1 MDYFILTLEIGFAG
15 SLIYVVLVL
24 NRCMQLR
31 HVRVTPVDWNND
43 DSTRTNFLELLKA
56 ASESMIVYDDG
67 NKQDGSI
74 YMNREFVETV
84 AKAVQE
90 KRERNAGFGIR
101 LLFNSDDP
109 ELLFRQVLA
118 GHPGIEIRINPPHG
132 RRLKTHYKIIDGG
145 KQAYLSQHPFGAS
158 NRRFKRVDCSKV
170 PKRYFKKT
178 ADAVLGSFSRHFEK
192 AFPAALQ

>member
-1 MDYFILTLEIGFAG
+1 MDYLILTLEIGFAG
-15 SLIYVVLVL
+15 SIIYVVLVL

-31 HVRVTPVDWNND
+31 HVSVTPVDWNND

-74 YMNREFVETV
+74 YMNREFVDTV
-84 AKAVQE
+84 ANAVRE
-90 KRERNAGFGIR
+90 KREKNADFGIR
-101 LLFNSDDP
+101 FLFNSDDP
-109 ELLFRQVLA
+109 ELLFRKRLA
-118 GHPGIEIRINPPHG
+118 GHAGIEIRINPPHG
-132 RRLKTHYKIIDGG
+132 RRLKTQYKIIDGG

-158 NRRFKRVDCSKV
+158 NRRFKRVDCSRV

-178 ADAVLGSFSRHFEK
+178 SDAVLGSFSRHFEK